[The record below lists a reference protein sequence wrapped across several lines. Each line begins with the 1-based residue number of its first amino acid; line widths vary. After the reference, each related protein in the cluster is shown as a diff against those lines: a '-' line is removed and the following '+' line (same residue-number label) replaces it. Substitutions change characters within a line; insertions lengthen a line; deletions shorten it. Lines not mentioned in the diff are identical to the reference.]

1 MALSFMFECDSMMN
15 RFSSLS
21 AILLFALASLA
32 RAADQRPAGEAASL
46 LDRIA
51 AYLNSATIQGSPNA
65 AAVAAV
71 RAGNPT
77 DKGVDLDQRLLNQA
91 ALLRSLLL
99 GPAPAKADRRA
110 LRTVDSALGVSQWVQ
125 SAEAAPASAAGKEA
139 LTRLQQWA
147 AAGHP
152 ALTKQTRDYLS
163 GAGRLPGGNQGL
175 TVKGLVAAGWGDYC
189 RTITPALSRQA
200 PPAVEDRSFD
210 PQTAKLEEALR
221 GLERAWTN
229 KKLSPAEL
237 ARAHLLAGDA
247 YASLSRAPLKAVAA
261 AQSRLAKFNE
271 RVPARAAAP
280 GARDQGAPPP
290 FIARNIYME
299 AAPSVVFILCSGN
312 GGSAEIGSGSIIDS
326 RHILTNAHV
335 VIRGATGEPWPAV
348 RVYYKPARMTG
359 DPGRDLR
366 NPSIARVVS
375 YDRTLDLAIL
385 EPQGIPSDR
394 APLGLGDPS
403 QVQIGERVAAIG
415 QPEQGGLW
423 TLTTGIVSTVIA
435 DLGGVHG
442 KAAFQTD
449 ASINRGNS
457 GGPLLDASAHIIGV
471 NTAMAREGAGGLAI
485 TAVNFA
491 IRSDVVQRWL
501 ADQGLQIAYSNPS
514 SAAPA
519 ASAAPENLVV
529 AKAPPSASPSPAA
542 PVPGA
547 PLHAVSAPRE
557 MVTQSRP
564 YDPQAVIRQQ
574 IAAMERMGDEMRR
587 EIEQR
592 LGQ

>member
-1 MALSFMFECDSMMN
+1 MFEWDAMMN
-15 RFSSLS
+15 RNSRFF
-21 AILLFALASLA
+21 AVLLLAAASLA
-32 RAADQRPAGEAASL
+32 QAAKQQSAGEAASL

-51 AYLNSATIQGSPNA
+51 AYLNSATLQSSPSA

-77 DKGVDLDQRLLNQA
+77 SKGENLDQRLLNQA
-91 ALLRSLLL
+91 ALLRSLIL
-99 GPAPAKADRRA
+99 GPAPTKADRRA
-110 LRTVDSALGVSQWVQ
+110 LRTVYSALGVSQWVQ
-125 SAEAAPASAAGKEA
+125 AAEAAPASEAGKEA
-139 LTRLQQWA
+139 LTRIQQWA
-147 AAGHP
+147 VAGHP
-152 ALTKQTRDYLS
+152 SLTKQTRDYLS
-163 GAGRLPGGNQGL
+163 GAGRRPAGRQGV
-175 TVKGLVAAGWGDYC
+175 TVKGLVAAGWGSYC
-189 RTITPALSRQA
+189 RAITPALSRQA
-200 PPAVEDRSFD
+200 PPAIEGRSFD
-210 PQTAKLEEALR
+210 AQTAKLDEALR
-221 GLERAWTN
+221 GLESAWTN
-229 KKLSPAEL
+229 KKLPPAESV
-237 ARAHLLAGDA
+237 RAHLLAGDA
-247 YASLSRAPLKAVAA
+247 YASLSKAPLKAVAA

-280 GARDQGAPPP
+280 GAQAQGIPP
-290 FIARNIYME
+290 FVARNIYME

-326 RHILTNAHV
+326 RHVLTNAHV
-335 VIRGATGEPWPAV
+335 VIQSSTGEPWPTV

-366 NPSIARVVS
+366 DPSVARVVS

-385 EPQGIPSDR
+385 EPQSIPADR
-394 APLGLGDPS
+394 QPLGLGDPS

-435 DLGGVHG
+435 DLGGVRG

-501 ADQGLQIAYSNPS
+501 ADQGLQIAYTNP
-514 SAAPA
+514 SAAPP
-519 ASAAPENLVV
+519 ASPAAPENLVV
-529 AKAPPSASPSPAA
+529 AKAPPQASPAPAA
-542 PVPGA
+542 SAPGA

-574 IAAMERMGDEMRR
+574 IAAMEQMGDEMRR
-587 EIEQR
+587 EIQQR
-592 LGQ
+592 FGQ

>member
-1 MALSFMFECDSMMN
+1 MKHKLCAISLISTM
-15 RFSSLS
+15 LS
-21 AILLFALASLA
+21 AVPLTAGN
-32 RAADQRPAGEAASL
+32 AATAHAANTNKGSAQAAGGAVSL

-51 AYLNSATIQGSPNA
+51 AYLNSSTVHSSQNV

-71 RAGNPT
+71 RAGDPT
-77 DKGVDLDQRLLNQA
+77 DKGEDLDHRLLNQA
-91 ALLRSLLL
+91 SLLRSLLL
-99 GPAPAKADRRA
+99 GPAPSRADRKDLRA
-110 LRTVDSALGVSQWVQ
+110 VYSALGASQWVQ
-125 SAEAAPASAAGKEA
+125 AAEAAPASQAGKEA
-139 LTRLQQWA
+139 LARLRQWA
-147 AAGHP
+147 VAAHP
-152 ALTKQTRDYLS
+152 TLTKQTRDYLS
-163 GAGRLPGGNQGL
+163 GAGRVPAGGQGAL
-175 TVKGLVAAGWGDYC
+175 TVKGLVAAGWGRFC
-189 RTITPALSRQA
+189 RAITPALARQS
-200 PPAVEDRSFD
+200 PPAAAGRSFD
-210 PQTAKLEEALR
+210 VQTAKLDEALR
-221 GLERAWTN
+221 GLEDAWTQ
-229 KKLSPAEL
+229 KKLPPAEE
-237 ARAHLLAGDA
+237 ARAHFLAGDA
-247 YASLSRAPLKAVAA
+247 YAALSKAPLKAVAA
-261 AQSRLAKFNE
+261 EQSHLAKFNE

-280 GARDQGAPPP
+280 GAQAQGVPP
-290 FIARNIYME
+290 FVARDIYME

-326 RHILTNAHV
+326 RHVLTNAHV
-335 VIRGATGEPWPAV
+335 VIRAATGEPWPTV

-359 DPGRDLR
+359 DPKIDLQ
-366 NPSIARVVS
+366 NPSIARVLS
-375 YDRTLDLAIL
+375 YDRKLDLAVL
-385 EPQGIPSDR
+385 EPQAVPADR
-394 APLGLGDPS
+394 TPLGLGDPS

-435 DLGGVHG
+435 ELGGVSG

-491 IRSDVVQRWL
+491 IRSDVVRRWL
-501 ADQGLQIAYSNPS
+501 ANQGLEIAYAGP
-514 SAAPA
+514 SAAPP
-519 ASAAPENLVV
+519 ASQEAPENLIV
-529 AKAPPSASPSPAA
+529 AQAPPPAVSSPAPRA
-542 PVPGA
+542 RA
-547 PLHAVSAPRE
+547 HAAAAPRE

-574 IAAMERMGDEMRR
+574 IAAMERMGDEMQR